1 MWFNVDK
8 SPKLLKQWKS
18 LISLCNLSSRAQ
30 KLPKLTQTLGGG
42 IAMYST
48 FWIGIYGLLSVLIS
62 DFSSFNSIFVLFQ
75 WQICLVSD
83 EICLVSSLAL
93 SGVSLNGD
101 CMTVNWGSVAMEQ
114 RMNGYSVEYGSFFSP
129 SWIVN
134 QRSRGKSVD
143 CPSQLIL
150 ISLPSF
156 GAIEDMKMIAISSLK
171 KWSKE
176 RRRFWRKAII
186 PAKTTQF
193 SRWKTLLNLESKC
206 ISLD

>member
-8 SPKLLKQWKS
+8 SPKILKQWKS
-18 LISLCNLSSRAQ
+18 LISPCNLSSRAQ

-62 DFSSFNSIFVLFQ
+62 DVSSFNSIFVLFQ
-75 WQICLVSD
+75 WQMCLVSD

-114 RMNGYSVEYGSFFSP
+114 RMNGYSVEYGSFFISELNCYP
-129 SWIVN
+129 KVPWEVSWLPFSIDTFFLAFVWYN
-134 QRSRGKSVD
+134 RRYEND
-143 CPSQLIL
+143 RHQLV
-150 ISLPSF
+150 
-156 GAIEDMKMIAISSLK
+156 EKMIKRKKAFLTQGYIS
-171 KWSKE
+171 
-176 RRRFWRKAII
+176 R
-186 PAKTTQF
+186 
-193 SRWKTLLNLESKC
+193 
-206 ISLD
+206 

>member
-1 MWFNVDK
+1 MVKRGLFYDFRIIHAKTEAITCIASKEHDN
-8 SPKLLKQWKS
+8 LKDTGCQTLMLFWR
-18 LISLCNLSSRAQ
+18 LEIFRWILPCNLSSRAQ

-114 RMNGYSVEYGSFFSP
+114 RMNGYSVEYGSFFISELNCYP
-129 SWIVN
+129 KVPWEVSW
-134 QRSRGKSVD
+134 
-143 CPSQLIL
+143 
-150 ISLPSF
+150 LP
-156 GAIEDMKMIAISSLK
+156 
-171 KWSKE
+171 
-176 RRRFWRKAII
+176 
-186 PAKTTQF
+186 F
-193 SRWKTLLNLESKC
+193 SIDTYFLRLLQ
-206 ISLD
+206 

>member
-114 RMNGYSVEYGSFFSP
+114 RMNGYSVEYGSFFYL
-129 SWIVN
+129 WIELLSKGPV
-134 QRSRGKSVD
+134 G
-143 CPSQLIL
+143 SQLI
-150 ISLPSF
+150 
-156 GAIEDMKMIAISSLK
+156 A
-171 KWSKE
+171 
-176 RRRFWRKAII
+176 
-186 PAKTTQF
+186 
-193 SRWKTLLNLESKC
+193 LLNWYFFPCRRLVQ
-206 ISLD
+206 